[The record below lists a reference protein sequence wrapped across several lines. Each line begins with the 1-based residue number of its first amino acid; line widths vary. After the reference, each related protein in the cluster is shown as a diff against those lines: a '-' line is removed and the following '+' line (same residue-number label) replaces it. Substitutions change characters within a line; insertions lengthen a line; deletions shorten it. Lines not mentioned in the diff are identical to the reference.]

1 MSVGRSLRDFK
12 RPALWSAIW
21 TFGIV
26 LAVVL
31 SLLPPADIPS
41 PPLGNDKLGHFLAYF
56 VLMAWAVML
65 YAQRASWVAS
75 AVLLF
80 GLGIGMEYLQ
90 GAMHQGRQRDL
101 NDIYANMLGVI
112 AGFALCLTP
121 LQRLLQKLDQRL
133 PG

>member
-1 MSVGRSLRDFK
+1 MIQAGRSLRAFK
-12 RPALWSAIW
+12 RPALWSALW
-21 TFGIV
+21 TLGIV

-41 PPLGNDKLGHFLAYF
+41 PPLGNDKVGHFLAYF
-56 VLMAWAVML
+56 LLMAWAVML
-65 YAQRASWVAS
+65 YTQRASWVAS

-80 GLGIGMEYLQ
+80 ALGIGMEYLQ

-112 AGFALCLTP
+112 AGYGIGFTPFQRALLW
-121 LQRLLQKLDQRL
+121 LDQRW
-133 PG
+133 

>member
-1 MSVGRSLRDFK
+1 MNTAGRSLRPFK
-12 RPALWSAIW
+12 RQLLWSAVW

-41 PPLGNDKLGHFLAYF
+41 PPLGNDKIGHFLAYCL
-56 VLMAWAVML
+56 LMLWAVML
-65 YAQRASWVAS
+65 YANRASWVAS

-80 GLGIGMEYLQ
+80 ALGIGMEYLQ

-121 LQRLLQKLDQRL
+121 LQRALVWLDQRL
-133 PG
+133 P

>member
-1 MSVGRSLRDFK
+1 MHAGRSLRAFK
-12 RPALWSAIW
+12 RPALWATLW
-21 TFGIV
+21 TVGIM

-41 PPLGNDKLGHFLAYF
+41 PPLGNDKIGHFFAYF

-65 YAQRASWVAS
+65 YSQRASWVAS

-80 GLGIGMEYLQ
+80 ALGIAMEYLQ

-112 AGFALCLTP
+112 GGFALCLTP
-121 LQRLLQKLDQRL
+121 LQRGLIWLDRRL
-133 PG
+133 P

>member
-1 MSVGRSLRDFK
+1 MHAGRSLRAFK
-12 RPALWSAIW
+12 RPMLWASIW
-21 TFGIV
+21 TFGIM

-41 PPLGNDKLGHFLAYF
+41 PPLGNDKLRHFLAYF
-56 VLMAWAVML
+56 ILMAWAVML

-80 GLGIGMEYLQ
+80 ALGIGMEYLQ

-112 AGFALCLTP
+112 AGFGVSLTP
-121 LQRLLQKLDQRL
+121 LQRGLGWLDQRL
-133 PG
+133 P